1 MSTIDTSS
9 DFNVVFFNIPHPQAK
24 DLARAEARK
33 QRGGRP
39 CPASAHSGA
48 GARIALQTLTVN
60 FRIADD
66 SPAERSSTQVV
77 GASVLR

>member
-9 DFNVVFFNIPHPQAK
+9 DFNVVFFNIHPQTK

-39 CPASAHSGA
+39 CPASAHSDA
-48 GARIALQTLTVN
+48 GARIALRTLTVN

-66 SPAERSSTQVV
+66 SPAESSSTQVV